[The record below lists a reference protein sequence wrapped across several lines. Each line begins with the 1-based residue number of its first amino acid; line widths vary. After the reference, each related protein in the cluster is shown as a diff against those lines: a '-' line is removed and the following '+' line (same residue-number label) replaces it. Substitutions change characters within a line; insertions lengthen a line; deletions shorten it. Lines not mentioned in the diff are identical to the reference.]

1 MKSLSLFILLFSGII
16 FAQNNL
22 YFLSNPSPSPDGK
35 NIVFTYQEDLW
46 IVNADGGKAYRL
58 TGMQGI
64 ETNAVYSPDGKW
76 IAFNGSQDGNANIYI
91 IPVNGGKIKQLTYY
105 DSNDQVSSWSW
116 DSKYIYFTSNR
127 YNMMSIYKVSI
138 DGGTPKRLFE
148 NYFNWPHNFVVN
160 PATGDYLF
168 NESWES
174 SIFTNRK
181 RYKGAFNPDIK
192 SYNPKTG
199 EFKKLTSWEGKDM
212 WPTVDENGKVYFV
225 SDEANNEY
233 NLYTFENGQKTQLTN
248 FDTSIKRPHV
258 SANGKEVVFEK
269 DYQLY
274 LYNTSSKQTKKITV
288 DLPENNTLT
297 TEQDFNVKGKITNF
311 DISPDHKKLAF
322 SSRGLLFVS
331 DMEGK
336 FIRQLNTNPQGRVE
350 EVAWSDSA
358 NIVYNMVVDGWLNIY
373 TIKADGTGKEK
384 QITSDER
391 NNRDFDMNSDKSKM
405 LYLSGRDQLRILDVK
420 SMKSETILTDEF
432 WAIENSQPHFSPDN
446 KWIVYTGYRNFEQD
460 VFVINLDTKKT
471 YDITNTG
478 LSEAESVWSPDGK
491 YIYFEADRKTPAYP
505 YGFQNAHIYRIALEK
520 FDNEFKSDRFAK
532 LFEKEK
538 KDSSKIIVKIDF
550 KDLAD
555 RWEVMASAHGNQL
568 NPYVIKD
575 KDDTKVLY
583 TSNQEGKYNLW
594 VITLKPFEESEKKK
608 IEGAEGVG
616 YQIAKADSKYYILVD
631 GSINELDLSQNK
643 VKKVDISF
651 TFNKNLMSEFSQM
664 YYEVWAN
671 LDENYYDPDFHGVN
685 WKAMEKTYAKFL
697 PYITSRA
704 DLRILLNDLG
714 GELNSSHQGFYS
726 NGDEEKTFYTT
737 KSLATGIIFDNDDP
751 YKIKHIVKDS
761 PADKLDKDVM
771 TGDELIAVNGV
782 QVNSSMDREYY
793 FTNPTMED
801 EINLTFKRGDKTFDA
816 KYHPESS
823 GSLNGQLYDEWIDS
837 NKKYVNQKSN
847 DKIAYVYMKNMTG
860 GALDKFIID
869 MTSDETYKKDGLIL
883 DIRYNTGGNVH
894 DEVLRFLSQRPYLQW
909 KYRNGKFTLQPN
921 FTPSAH
927 PIVLLVNEQ
936 TLSDGEMTSAGFK
949 ALKLGKIIGTETY
962 RWIIFTSGNSLVDG
976 SFYRLPSWGCFTL
989 DGKDLEHTGVS
1000 PDIYVDT
1007 NFKDRVDGKDP
1018 QLDKAIEVIKA
1029 EWKK

>member
-1 MKSLSLFILLFSGII
+1 MKSLTLFILLFSGII

-127 YNMMSIYKVSI
+127 YNMMSTYKVSI

-274 LYNTSSKQTKKITV
+274 LYNTSSKQTKKINV

-311 DISPDHKKLAF
+311 DISPDHKKIAF

-391 NNRDFDMNSDKSKM
+391 NNRDFNMNSDKSKM

-478 LSEAESVWSPDGK
+478 LSEAEPVWSPDGK

-520 FDNEFKSDRFAK
+520 FDNEFKSDRFEK

-555 RWEVMASAHGNQL
+555 RWEGMASAHGNQL

-575 KDDTKVLY
+575 KDDTKVIY

-631 GSINELDLSQNK
+631 GSINELDFSQNK

-894 DEVLRFLSQRPYLQW
+894 DEVLRFLSQHPYLQW

>member
-1 MKSLSLFILLFSGII
+1 MKSLTLFILLFSGII

-127 YNMMSIYKVSI
+127 YNMMSTYKVSI

-148 NYFNWPHNFVVN
+148 NYFNWPHNFAVN

-212 WPTVDENGKVYFV
+212 WPTADENGKVYFV

-274 LYNTSSKQTKKITV
+274 LYNTSSKQTQKINV

-322 SSRGLLFVS
+322 TSRGLLFVS

-391 NNRDFDMNSDKSKM
+391 NNRDFDMNNDKSKM

-478 LSEAESVWSPDGK
+478 LSEAEPVWSPDGK

-520 FDNEFKSDRFAK
+520 FDNEFKSDRFEK

-555 RWEVMASAHGNQL
+555 RWEAMASAHGNQL

-704 DLRILLNDLG
+704 DLRILLNDLE

-801 EINLTFKRGDKTFDA
+801 EINLTFKRGDKTFEA